1 MNSRHD
7 LVWLSADGWEVARAT
22 AQAADA
28 GTLAGWQRAGW
39 PLVVTRQAPGA
50 GLDKISLG
58 LALPPAADG
67 AKQRIALHAPAD
79 GIARSTPALALNK
92 AIPAAPNG
100 WKQGLAV
107 LAGASPGLTL
117 RVYGSLALQ
126 AITGQV
132 YLRSGSD
139 IDLLFY
145 PATTTQLRSGLA
157 LLKQYAEAL
166 PLDGE
171 IVFPGGQ
178 AVAWKEWTGA
188 EGNQARVLVKSRDG
202 VRLAPVQ
209 SLLSE
214 LRP

>member
-1 MNSRHD
+1 MISRHE
-7 LVWLSADGWEVARAT
+7 LVWLSAAGWEHARAA

-28 GTLAGWQRAGW
+28 GALVGWQRAGW
-39 PLVVTRQAPGA
+39 PLVATRQSPGA
-50 GLDKISLG
+50 DDISLG
-58 LALPPAADG
+58 LPLPPAADG
-67 AKQRIALHAPAD
+67 TKQRIALRAPAD

-92 AIPAAPNG
+92 AIPAAPDG
-100 WKQGLAV
+100 WKQGLAA
-107 LAGASPGLTL
+107 LAAAAPGLTL

-126 AITGQV
+126 AITGQA
-132 YLRSGSD
+132 YLRRGSD

-145 PATTTQLRSGLA
+145 PATTTQLQSGLA
-157 LLKQYAEAL
+157 LLKRYAEAL

-178 AVAWKEWTGA
+178 AVAWKEWAGA
-188 EGNQARVLVKSRDG
+188 EGTQARVLVKSRDD
-202 VRLAPVQ
+202 VHLAPMR

>member
-1 MNSRHD
+1 MHSRHD
-7 LVWLSADGWEVARAT
+7 LVWLSDDGWEVA
-22 AQAADA
+22 QAAVQAAHA
-28 GTLAGWQRAGW
+28 GTLAGWRRAGW
-39 PLVVTRQAPGA
+39 PLVVTRQDPGA
-50 GLDKISLG
+50 GADTICLG

-67 AKQRIALHAPAD
+67 AKQRIALQAPAD
-79 GIARSTPALALNK
+79 SIARSTPALALSK

-100 WKQGLAV
+100 WKQGLAA
-107 LAGASPGLTL
+107 LAAASPGLTL

-126 AITGQV
+126 AITGQA

-157 LLKQYAEAL
+157 LLQQYAEAL

-171 IVFPGGQ
+171 VVFPGGQ
-178 AVAWKEWTGA
+178 AVAWKEWAGA
-188 EGNQARVLVKSRDG
+188 EGNQARVLAKSRGG
-202 VRLAPVQ
+202 VQLAPIQ